1 MTLIKL
7 NVGAK
12 NQLEQN
18 RTEQTVTGS
27 LHFKLPLVR
36 NNLVNEKAVGE
47 ESRDCLLLWKW
58 SNIVFSLISNIDPS
72 LVFICNHCGVN

>member
-36 NNLVNEKAVGE
+36 NNLVNENAVGE
-47 ESRDCLLLWKW
+47 ESCDCLLLRK
-58 SNIVFSLISNIDPS
+58 
-72 LVFICNHCGVN
+72 